1 MDDAGKTRRTQ
12 ADRREEAEARLL
24 DAAIRLVAEKGYD
37 GFSLADVGEAAGFS
51 RGLPAHYFGRKE
63 ELLSRVAHHVVQ
75 QYASSLIR
83 LPRSEPGLPRLAATI
98 RQYARG
104 MASLGNRALGL
115 LVAQAVVEPGL
126 RGTIGEL
133 NARGFKGLEDQIRA
147 GVASGNIVAGVDAPA
162 QARLI
167 YAFLRGQMAFA
178 ALDPDYDVMGVAE
191 EFIATLKARIG
202 APGGSAA

>member
-1 MDDAGKTRRTQ
+1 MDDTGRTRRTQ
-12 ADRREEAEARLL
+12 AGRREEAEGKLL

-63 ELLSRVAHHVVQ
+63 ELLSRVAQHVVQ
-75 QYASSLIR
+75 LYGASLVR

-126 RGTIGEL
+126 RETIAAL
-133 NARGFKGLEDQIRA
+133 NANGFKGLEAQIRA
-147 GVASGNIVAGVDAPA
+147 GAAAGNIVADVNAPA
-162 QARLI
+162 QARAI

-178 ALDPDYDVMGVAE
+178 ALEPDYDVMGVAE
-191 EFIATLKARIG
+191 EFIAMLTARIG
-202 APGGSAA
+202 AGAR

>member
-1 MDDAGKTRRTQ
+1 VDDTGRTRRTQ
-12 ADRREEAEARLL
+12 AGRREEAEGKLL

-63 ELLSRVAHHVVQ
+63 ELLSRVAQHVVQ
-75 QYASSLIR
+75 LYGASLVR

-126 RGTIGEL
+126 RETIAAL
-133 NARGFKGLEDQIRA
+133 NANGFKGLEAQIRA
-147 GVASGNIVAGVDAPA
+147 GAAAGNIVADVNAPA
-162 QARLI
+162 QARAI

-178 ALDPDYDVMGVAE
+178 ALEPDYDVMGVAE
-191 EFIATLKARIG
+191 EFIAMLTARIG
-202 APGGSAA
+202 AGAR

>member
-1 MDDAGKTRRTQ
+1 LDDAGRTRRTQ
-12 ADRREEAEARLL
+12 ADRREEAETRLL

-63 ELLSRVAHHVVQ
+63 VLLSRVAQHVVER
-75 QYASSLIR
+75 YADSLAR
-83 LPRSEPGLPRLAATI
+83 LPRSEPGMPRLAATN

-126 RGTIGEL
+126 RETIAAL
-133 NARGFKGLEDQIRA
+133 NANGFKGLEAQIRA
-147 GVASGNIVAGVDAPA
+147 GVAAGNITANVNAPA
-162 QARLI
+162 QARAI

-178 ALDPDYDVMGVAE
+178 ALDPDYDVMSVAE
-191 EFIATLKARIG
+191 EFIAMLRARIG
-202 APGGSAA
+202 AGD